1 MGYRTNQRIVVTFLF
16 VLGIVSYCP
25 TFAQQTRRKPM
36 RATAPSLAPQEFE
49 GVFFADVQK
58 QLVGSAPSAT
68 SDLKANVDNGTGAPS
83 NSTASNAASTGNN
96 LWKERISGQSIED
109 LVKEGKG
116 RLDTI
121 ITTPSKFSGGSYKD
135 ARREFT
141 LLAILFAAIEQYPEK
156 IRWQASAALARG
168 RFGRV
173 AANTKIA
180 STPTFNE
187 AKLRME
193 DLATLLKGSSLTDS
207 VPATELVWSD
217 IADRVPSMQ
226 ILEWAFREHLN
237 RYVGSEAEFK
247 SHSEDILKYA
257 ELIALVGETLH
268 QPGMTDAD
276 DAEYKSWS
284 TKMIQEATRM
294 SEAVK
299 LNNPT
304 MAREAA
310 GQLDQSCNACH
321 NTFR

>member
-1 MGYRTNQRIVVTFLF
+1 MVYRTHYRIIVVVFSAIW
-16 VLGIVSYCP
+16 IVSLAPSY
-25 TFAQQTRRKPM
+25 AQQTRRKPA
-36 RATAPSLAPQEFE
+36 RATAPTLTPQDFE

-58 QLVGSAPSAT
+58 QLIGPAPTVASQGKASLERGPGPTVGGSGH
-68 SDLKANVDNGTGAPS
+68 N
-83 NSTASNAASTGNN
+83 ASGTGNN

-109 LVKEGKG
+109 LVKEVKG
-116 RLDTI
+116 RLETF

-156 IRWQASAALARG
+156 IRWQASASLARG

-180 STPTFNE
+180 TTPTFNE

-193 DLATLLKGSSLTDS
+193 DLATLLKGSTLSDGAP
-207 VPATELVWSD
+207 VTELIWSD

-226 ILEWAFREHLN
+226 ILEWALREHLN

-257 ELIALVGETLH
+257 ELVALVGETLH

-284 TKMIQEATRM
+284 TKMVQEATRL

-299 LNNPT
+299 LNNPS